1 MAVQRKILLVED
13 ETSVA
18 MMITFL
24 LTRAG
29 CDVQSAW
36 NLEKAL
42 RLAEGHDFNLI
53 VLDINLPQAGGFEI
67 CRRLRELPHLQNTPV
82 VFMSGCATLE
92 NQQRAF
98 VLGAVDFIE
107 KPFAPRDFV
116 SRILS
121 HLKESTPA

>member
-1 MAVQRKILLVED
+1 MMM
-13 ETSVA
+13 VA
-18 MMITFL
+18 L

-42 RLAEGHDFNLI
+42 RLAERHDFDLTT
-53 VLDINLPQAGGFEI
+53 LDIDLPQAGGFKI
-67 CRRLRELPHLQNTPV
+67 CRRLREFPHLQNTPV

-98 VLGAVDFIE
+98 ALGAVDFIE
-107 KPFAPRDFV
+107 KPFAARDFV

-121 HLKESTPA
+121 HLTESTPA